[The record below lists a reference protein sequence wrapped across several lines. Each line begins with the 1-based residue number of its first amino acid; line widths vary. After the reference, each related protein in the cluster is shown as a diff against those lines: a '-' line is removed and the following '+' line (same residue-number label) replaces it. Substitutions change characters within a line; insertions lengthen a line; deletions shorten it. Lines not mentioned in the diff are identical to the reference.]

1 MNKRRVIWEQGAEG
15 EYRRFTIEQGGA
27 EGRVYLESA
36 TPHWEEMK
44 DLTGKYTLCFVRAFV
59 GAIVPAMVFG
69 IILAVI
75 VIIIL
80 CVI

>member
-1 MNKRRVIWEQGAEG
+1 MIWEQGSDG
-15 EYRRFTIEQGGA
+15 EYRRFTMERGTG
-27 EGRVYLESA
+27 EHSVYCEST
-36 TPHWEEMK
+36 TPHWDEMK
-44 DLTGKYTLCFVRAFV
+44 DLAGKYTLCFVRAFV